1 MLHRTACIIAYYWK
15 LIKVSAVLT
24 FYLRQSRDE
33 KSGRSASADISVQF
47 FSAGANFRAM
57 HAKKNQQLYQHQCYQ
72 HCDHTNVLI
81 VYWAH
86 TVKICSW
93 NERKPLWFDA
103 SLIAIF
109 SCRFSFTERCCCQE
123 AKKVK
128 LSVDNNKRRSP
139 AFSILAVLYLSY
151 VANYTHSYIPFNSHS
166 KVNLL
171 IFLSF

>member
-24 FYLRQSRDE
+24 FYRRQSRDE
-33 KSGRSASADISVQF
+33 KSGRSASADISVLF

-86 TVKICSW
+86 TVKICRW
-93 NERKPLWFDA
+93 NERKPLWCQLDCNLQLPVQFYRTLLLPG
-103 SLIAIF
+103 SKESKTLSGQQQKEI
-109 SCRFSFTERCCCQE
+109 SCVFNPGCFVFILCCQ
-123 AKKVK
+123 
-128 LSVDNNKRRSP
+128 LY
-139 AFSILAVLYLSY
+139 AFIY
-151 VANYTHSYIPFNSHS
+151 
-166 KVNLL
+166 
-171 IFLSF
+171 SFQFTFKC